1 MDFYTCIILELSI
14 LSSVS
19 TCKDNEFRC
28 HDGKRCIDITWRC
41 DGDSDCDDDSDEMC
55 DGETK
60 GSQNTCTLK
69 EFHCAGSGTCIPA
82 TWRCDGAED
91 CEDGSDEDSACT

>member
-1 MDFYTCIILELSI
+1 MELPN